1 MNCAHCQ
8 QAKKKGKDELLTTLN
23 GRLARLQADNLLL
36 NQALDAATLTSHAL
50 APHAPL
56 TVPADPTLST
66 TTRNLRTPGSKR
78 SRRADDDDR
87 QVVQRPQKRGR
98 KEDYE
103 IYGEAGI
110 WDRDKVIKIFGP
122 NDDLGTADLASI
134 RKVLGVTRTAKTAA
148 GKRR

>member
-1 MNCAHCQ
+1 
-8 QAKKKGKDELLTTLN
+8 LTN
-23 GRLARLQADNLLL
+23 
-36 NQALDAATLTSHAL
+36 HAL

-56 TVPADPTLST
+56 TVPADPSLST
-66 TTRNLRTPGSKR
+66 ATRNLRTPSSKR
-78 SRRADDDDR
+78 SSRRDDDDR
-87 QVVQRPQKRGR
+87 QDKRPQKRGR

-110 WDRDKVIKIFGP
+110 WERDKVLRVFGS

-148 GKRR
+148 KRR